1 MVLLCYVMWLYT
13 LAIFGRVVFSW
24 FPNVTGPAAQIARVL
39 YNITEPL
46 LGPIRRALPFG
57 GPLDFSPIILL
68 IALQVVQGV
77 FLRC

>member
-1 MVLLCYVMWLYT
+1 MFLLCNLVSLYT
-13 LAIFGRVVFSW
+13 IAIFGRMVFSF
-24 FPNVTGPAAQIARVL
+24 FPNVSGTAAQIARFI

-46 LGPIRRALPFG
+46 LAPIRRALPFG

-77 FLRC
+77 LLPC